1 MKKKTKKQKT
11 AFLTPWCLLLR
22 NVKCYVLIK
31 LIPTYILCQEQF
43 EDTKGVIRIRKSK
56 DRQHN
61 DQKKKDKQHTCIQ
74 NIYTLN

>member
-1 MKKKTKKQKT
+1 MKK
-11 AFLTPWCLLLR
+11 

-31 LIPTYILCQEQF
+31 LIPTYILCP
-43 EDTKGVIRIRKSK
+43 EDIKEVIRIRQSKK